1 MEQKSRYI
9 QEHALVFRNI
19 DYIMITVRLM
29 MKDYD
34 YLAKCLIP
42 MGEQIDMTMK
52 ERAELLRSKTRR
64 FTEEE
69 IKMKFKKSI

>member
-1 MEQKSRYI
+1 
-9 QEHALVFRNI
+9 
-19 DYIMITVRLM
+19 MITVRLM

-34 YLAKCLIP
+34 YLAKCLVP

-69 IKMKFKKSI
+69 IKLKFKKGI